1 MGAVEKLKTIKFTGT
16 NKKLPL
22 QIWDIPGAE
31 KFRTLSSIYFRD
43 ADAAILVYDCTN
55 KDSFNS
61 LKVNWLREL

>member
-1 MGAVEKLKTIKFTGT
+1 MGAVEKLKTINFPGT